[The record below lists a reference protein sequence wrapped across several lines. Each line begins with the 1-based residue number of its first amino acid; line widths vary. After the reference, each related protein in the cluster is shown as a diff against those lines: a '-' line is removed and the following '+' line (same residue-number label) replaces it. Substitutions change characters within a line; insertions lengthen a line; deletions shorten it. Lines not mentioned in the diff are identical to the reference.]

1 MTFASI
7 PAGTTI
13 FVDANVFVYAFAADP
28 VLGIPCTDLLDRIER
43 GQIDG
48 CLSASTL
55 SETAHR
61 LMTLEACQQY
71 GWPYAGIAQ
80 RLRRHPAELQK
91 LTAFRAALDEITA
104 IGVRIFSVSEAN
116 VIRAAYLSQQHGLLS
131 NDALVVA
138 VMEAERVVHLASNDA
153 DFDRVLGIVRHAPV

>member
-7 PAGTTI
+7 PAGTTV

-28 VLGIPCTDLLDRIER
+28 VLGILCTDLLERIEL

-104 IGVRIFSVSEAN
+104 TGVRVFSVAEAD
-116 VIRAAYLSQQHGLLS
+116 VIRAADLCQQHGLLS

-138 VMEAERVVHLASNDA
+138 IMEVQRVVHLASNDA
-153 DFDRVLGIVRHAPV
+153 DFDRVPGITRYAPI